1 MIFLLPYRYYYEQE
15 LKKCFKFF
23 YVAEKVI
30 SPQTVFIKSIPIYNC
45 AVRRAAVRSTYASL
59 QEQNHMKCIEIEN
72 HVIVIYAPHG

>member
-45 AVRRAAVRSTYASL
+45 AVRRASYPNSWSGSAILRISLSQLIWMREFAVEFL
-59 QEQNHMKCIEIEN
+59 
-72 HVIVIYAPHG
+72 G